1 MLADLRGVINAGGCM
16 RETGECQ
23 QSSLLRVASIVWHLA
38 RMHNIWYMCYIRYKH
53 KRG

>member
-1 MLADLRGVINAGGCM
+1 M
-16 RETGECQ
+16 RETGECH

-38 RMHNIWYMCYIRYKH
+38 RMHNLWYMYYIRYMD